1 MKQTLLTLTFS
12 LFLLFNGSLKAQDL
26 SRSDTL
32 DYQIEKVYPN
42 PAREFLFVE
51 LFSEHYM
58 VVRFELIDILG
69 NTVKKWEKKELTPG
83 RHKIRFE
90 LQKFSSGFYLLKAD
104 KQGQII
110 IKRIRKL

>member
-1 MKQTLLTLTFS
+1 MKEILLTLTFS
-12 LFLLFNGSLKAQDL
+12 LFLLFNGGLKAQDL
-26 SRSDTL
+26 SKSDKL

-42 PAREFLFVE
+42 PAREFVFVE
-51 LFSEHYM
+51 VFSENYASI
-58 VVRFELIDILG
+58 RFELIDILG

-83 RHKIRFE
+83 TQKIRFE